1 MLQVFSDKV
10 VIQLKMP
17 SCFQNSSVFLLLN
30 LTIDFFKFDVDKSSK
45 ADPGDPNVKNIYTIS
60 GIIPI
65 EQFYGF
71 VSYAYT
77 KNEYE
82 AFSER
87 PID

>member
-1 MLQVFSDKV
+1 MSLVFLDKV
-10 VIQLKMP
+10 VTQLKMQ
-17 SCFQNSSVFLLLN
+17 SFFQNSLVFLLLN
-30 LTIDFFKFDVDKSSK
+30 LTIDFFKFDVDKGIK
-45 ADPGDPNVKNIYTIS
+45 AGGDPDVKNIYTIS